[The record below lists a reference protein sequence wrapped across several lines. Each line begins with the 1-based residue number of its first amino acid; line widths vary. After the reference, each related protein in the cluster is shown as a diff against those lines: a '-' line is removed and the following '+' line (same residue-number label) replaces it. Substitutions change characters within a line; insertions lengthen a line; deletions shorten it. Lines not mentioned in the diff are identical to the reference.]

1 MKKRILSFSL
11 AFLFM
16 FSLSAC
22 GEDEIQ
28 EEVSDGIPVEVALVE
43 KGSISAENS
52 VAGQVTSGDI
62 QSVFVALSVR
72 CLNTYVEAGDTVTA
86 GQTICTLD
94 MASTWANYEL
104 AMMSYEN
111 ARTSYEDQSAV
122 LRQQVAMAEK
132 NVADTQALFELGAAS
147 QLEVENAKLQYENA
161 LAGMNNALGQLEIA
175 MQNYQATI
183 TQLESTLTNIDRNG
197 NVTAPISGTVQA
209 LNAAANTFVAPSA
222 PVATIVSNTD
232 MEINVSVSESLVSKL
247 SEGGRVHVVISSAGK
262 EFQGTID
269 AVSRAI
275 NPQTRLYSVTIKV
288 PSAQASGLLTG
299 MFADVTFYTDTQDN
313 VVLVPTEAIQ
323 TGMDGQYVY
332 IVDSNDQ
339 AHQIPVVTGLVGDGV
354 TEVTSGL
361 TGGERL
367 VTVGQFYLSE
377 GTPVRIVSAE
387 V

>member
-11 AFLFM
+11 AFLFV
-16 FSLSAC
+16 FSLCAC
-22 GEDEIQ
+22 GKDEVQ
-28 EEVSDGIPVEVALVE
+28 EEASDGIPVEITLVE
-43 KGSISAENS
+43 KGSISAENNVS
-52 VAGQVTSGDI
+52 GQVASGDT

-72 CLNTYVEAGDTVTA
+72 CLDTYVEAGDTVSA

-94 MASTWANYEL
+94 MASTWANYEV
-104 AMMSYEN
+104 AVMSYEN

-122 LRQQVAMAEK
+122 LSQQVAMAEK

-147 QLEVENAKLQYENA
+147 QLEVDNARLQYENA

-183 TQLESTLTNIDRNG
+183 AQLESSLTNIDRNG
-197 NVTAPISGTVQA
+197 NIISPISGTVQA
-209 LNAAANTFVAPSA
+209 LNAAANTFVSPSA

-247 SEGGRVHVVISSAGK
+247 TEGGRVHVVISSAGK
-262 EFQGTID
+262 EFDGTID
-269 AVSRAI
+269 TVSRAI

-288 PSAQASGLLTG
+288 PSAEAGGLLTG

-323 TGMDGQYVY
+323 TGTDGQYVY
-332 IVDSNDQ
+332 IVDNNDQ
-339 AHQIPVVTGLVGDGV
+339 AHQLSVTTGLVGDGV

>member
-1 MKKRILSFSL
+1 MNKRILSFCF

-16 FSLSAC
+16 FSLCAC
-22 GEDEIQ
+22 GEDDIQ
-28 EEVSDGIPVEVALVE
+28 EEETNSIPVEVALVE
-43 KGSISAENS
+43 KGSISAENNVS
-52 VAGQVTSGDI
+52 GQVASGDI

-72 CLNTYVEAGDTVTA
+72 CLDTYVEAGDTVSA

-94 MASTWANYEL
+94 MASTWANYEV
-104 AMMSYEN
+104 AVMSYEN
-111 ARTSYEDQSAV
+111 AQANYEDQSAI
-122 LRQQVAMAEK
+122 LSQQVAMAEK
-132 NVADTQALFELGAAS
+132 NVADTQALYELGAAS

-161 LAGMNNALGQLEIA
+161 KAGMNNALGQLEIA
-175 MQNYQATI
+175 IQNYQATI
-183 TQLESTLTNIDRNG
+183 AQLESSLANIDRSG
-197 NVTAPISGTVQA
+197 NIIAPISGTIQA

-247 SEGGRVHVVISSAGK
+247 SEGGRVHVAISSAGK
-262 EFQGTID
+262 EFDGTID
-269 AVSRAI
+269 TVSGAI
-275 NPQTRLYSVTIKV
+275 NPQTRLYGVTIKV
-288 PSAQASGLLTG
+288 PASQASGLLTG

-323 TGMDGQYVY
+323 TGTDGQYVY
-332 IVDSNDQ
+332 VVDNNDQ

-361 TGGERL
+361 AGGERL
-367 VTVGQFYLSE
+367 VTVGQFYLTE
-377 GTPVRIVSAE
+377 GSSVRVVSAE